1 MALFGE
7 KYGDEV
13 RMIEVEGVSR
23 ELCGGTHVGVTSELG
38 LFKIVSEGSSASNVR
53 RIEALTGPAAVELVR
68 ERDRALVEVASR
80 LHTSPEQSVAAVEAM
95 LGRREELE
103 RERRSAGAGEI
114 EKRVAK
120 LAGAAGERAGVKVL
134 AARCDAPDAQALLD
148 LSDRLKSRLGDAAV
162 VLGSAS
168 DGRVHLVANFTR
180 TATERGLSAVE
191 VVRKAAAE
199 VGGGG
204 GGRDTMAQAG
214 GRDPEKLER
223 ALEVAREAIEAK
235 LSQ

>member
-13 RMIEVEGVSR
+13 RVIEVDGVSR

-38 LFKIVSEGSSASNVR
+38 LFKIASEGSSASNVR
-53 RIEALTGPAAVELVR
+53 RIEALTGPAAVKLVR
-68 ERDRALVEVASR
+68 ERERALVEIASR
-80 LHTSPEQSVAAVEAM
+80 LRTTPEQSVAAVEAVVA
-95 LGRREELE
+95 RQEELE

-114 EKRVAK
+114 EQRVAE
-120 LAGAAGERAGVKVL
+120 LAGAAGELAGVKVL
-134 AARCDAPDAQALLD
+134 AARCDAPDAQTLLE

-162 VLGSAS
+162 VLGSAA
-168 DGRVHLVANFTR
+168 DRRVHLVANFTR

-191 VVRKAAAE
+191 VVRQAAAE

-214 GRDPEKLER
+214 GRDPAKLER

-235 LSQ
+235 LS